1 MATDLGTLR
10 AELAALR
17 DEVRDALAFE
27 AGGLRAELDAKA
39 DRSTSYPRLSKI
51 ISSFELQRFGKQFS
65 PPYLFWKTDE
75 NTYCG
80 KFCQI

>member
-27 AGGLRAELDAKA
+27 AGRLRAELDAKA
-39 DRSTSYPRLSKI
+39 DRSTSYPLGFVRGSKI
-51 ISSFELQRFGKQFS
+51 IQFS
-65 PPYLFWKTDE
+65 NYKDMEDSFLPFFIYF
-75 NTYCG
+75 
-80 KFCQI
+80 